1 MGLADI
7 ETDQVRTP
15 GPEPDTASFGM
26 RGTQSVGVKQRET
39 DARIKLRHK
48 IPMHRLMN
56 ILIRFALC
64 HGMEVFVASESATAA
79 AAASLP
85 TSTTPGDRRVPEER
99 SSTYAGTVYQ
109 SGMDSTMT
117 TMKKTKT

>member
-26 RGTQSVGVKQRET
+26 RGTQSVGVKQGKT

-56 ILIRFALC
+56 ILIRSALC

-79 AAASLP
+79 AAVAAAGAGGGRDGSGQQGAGAL
-85 TSTTPGDRRVPEER
+85 TTEGDSVLL
-99 SSTYAGTVYQ
+99 TVC
-109 SGMDSTMT
+109 
-117 TMKKTKT
+117 